1 MDLTYELETAKT
13 IARMAASI
21 CQSIQA
27 ELIVAEKSG
36 HEPVTI
42 ADYAS
47 QALILHALASNFE
60 DDAVLAEEH
69 AEEFELLL
77 SEPQRQLV
85 QRYVEDALGG
95 YVFAE
100 DISAYL
106 DFGRRR
112 TAERLWVVDPI
123 DGTKGFVAERHYC
136 VAISLLIA
144 GEPVLGVLASP
155 GFYSD
160 QADPPADPGAL
171 TYALRGGG
179 AYQEAL
185 YGGERE
191 PIRVS
196 ATHDPQRAVVLASY
210 EGKHTD
216 IDRIRRTEAALGRGP
231 DAPIKR
237 LDSQDKHAMIANG
250 MGDIY
255 LRMVPDPLYQ
265 EKLWDHAAGY
275 AIVTEAGGQV
285 TDLLGQ
291 PLDFSAGPIFA
302 RNRGVLV
309 TNGTLHTR
317 TLDAIRQAMDE

>member
-1 MDLTYELETAKT
+1 MDLTHELETAKT

-21 CQSIQA
+21 CQNIQD
-27 ELIVAEKSG
+27 ELIVTEKSG

-47 QALILHALASNFE
+47 QALILSALANNFE

-69 AEEFELLL
+69 SEEYELLL
-77 SEPQRQLV
+77 SDPQRQLV
-85 QRYVEDALGG
+85 ARYVEDALGG

-106 DFGRRR
+106 DFGRKHE
-112 TAERLWVVDPI
+112 AERLWVVDPI
-123 DGTKGFVAERHYC
+123 DGTKGFVAQRHYC
-136 VAISLLIA
+136 VAIGLLIA

-160 QADPPADPGAL
+160 EADPPEDLGLL
-171 TYALRGGG
+171 TYAVRGGG

-191 PIRVS
+191 LIHVS
-196 ATHDPQRAVVLASY
+196 AANDPQRAIVLASF

-216 IDRIRRTEAALGRGP
+216 IDRIRRTEAALGRGL

-255 LRMVPDPLYQ
+255 LRMVPDPSYQ

-291 PLDFSAGPIFA
+291 PLDFTAGTTFA

-309 TNGTLHTR
+309 TNGTLHAA

>member
-1 MDLTYELETAKT
+1 MNLTHELETAKT

-47 QALILHALASNFE
+47 QALILHALAGNFE

-77 SEPQRQLV
+77 SEPQRRLV

-100 DISAYL
+100 DVSAYL
-106 DFGRRR
+106 DFGRQRE
-112 TAERLWVVDPI
+112 ADRLWVVDPI
-123 DGTKGFVAERHYC
+123 DGTKGFVAQRHYC
-136 VAISLLIA
+136 VAIGLLIA

-160 QADPPADPGAL
+160 EADPPVDLGVL
-171 TYALRGGG
+171 TYATRGGG
-179 AYQEAL
+179 AFMEPLA
-185 YGGERE
+185 GGKRE
-191 PIRVS
+191 PVRVS
-196 ATHDPQRAVVLASY
+196 ATDDPQRAILLTSY
-210 EGKHTD
+210 ENQHTD
-216 IDRIRRTEAALGRGP
+216 IDLIRRVEAAMGRGP
-231 DAPIKR
+231 DAPIRR

-250 MGDIY
+250 LGDLY
-255 LRMVPDPLYQ
+255 LRMAPNPAYQ
-265 EKLWDHAAGY
+265 ERLWDHTAGY

-291 PLDFSAGPIFA
+291 PLDFTAGPTFS

-309 TNGTLHTR
+309 SNGTLHER
-317 TLDAIRQAMDE
+317 ALEAIRQVLGD